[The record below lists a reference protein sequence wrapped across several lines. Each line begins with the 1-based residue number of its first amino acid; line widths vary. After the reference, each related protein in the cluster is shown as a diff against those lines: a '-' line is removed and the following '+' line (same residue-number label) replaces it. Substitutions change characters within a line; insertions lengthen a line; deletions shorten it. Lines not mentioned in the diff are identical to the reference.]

1 MGAVSPPPFA
11 RQLALM
17 SGGVV
22 VWALHFGALYGGT
35 ALACARGMAPVVPVI
50 VGAAT
55 LLAVLLL
62 VPMLMLGL
70 RRRHEFE
77 GWLGG
82 VLAAFAL
89 VAVLWEALPVL
100 IVEACA

>member
-1 MGAVSPPPFA
+1 MGAVSPPRFA

-22 VWALHFGALYGGT
+22 VWALHFAAIYGAT
-35 ALACARGMAPVVPVI
+35 ALACARGMVSLVPLI
-50 VGAAT
+50 VGGAT

-62 VPMLMLGL
+62 VPMLVLGV
-70 RRRHEFE
+70 RRRHQFE